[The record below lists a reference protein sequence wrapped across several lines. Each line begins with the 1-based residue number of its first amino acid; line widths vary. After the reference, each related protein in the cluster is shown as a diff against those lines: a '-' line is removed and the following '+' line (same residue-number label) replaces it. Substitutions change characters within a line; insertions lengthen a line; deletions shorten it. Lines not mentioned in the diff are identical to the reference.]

1 LRKRLPL
8 DALLPLRTVTVSF
21 ESYVAER
28 AAWVLERYHAS
39 SKRRSGVDDNVFDGE
54 WTGRF
59 FQNVVVV
66 AGPGL
71 GKSTLMTKLAGAY
84 ASDGYAVLKV
94 SLKPIAASMRSGV
107 TLEDSI
113 RQWGLD
119 GSGVSSDE
127 LKQAN
132 LRDLVVLA
140 DGLDDCGDQHHQVA
154 AGLARFAQGHPDT
167 RVVVTTR
174 PIGYETTELA
184 GWRHYALLAPEEN
197 DGKVNLGALIQVA
210 TDKPEVTAAAHE
222 IATRELS
229 GTAAAKTIAASP
241 QMLGMAASIIIQQGK
256 LPQSRPRLYDQMIS
270 LLAASPRALGS
281 AQGQGS
287 AISARVLDILGWTLA
302 QDPLAQTNSVT
313 RPARRCLRRS
323 SAWHRSLPPPMSTP
337 PSSTGQRWG

>member
-1 LRKRLPL
+1 
-8 DALLPLRTVTVSF
+8 
-21 ESYVAER
+21 
-28 AAWVLERYHAS
+28 
-39 SKRRSGVDDNVFDGE
+39 
-54 WTGRF
+54 
-59 FQNVVVV
+59 
-66 AGPGL
+66 
-71 GKSTLMTKLAGAY
+71 
-84 ASDGYAVLKV
+84 
-94 SLKPIAASMRSGV
+94 
-107 TLEDSI
+107 
-113 RQWGLD
+113 LD

-313 RPARRCLRRS
+313 QACATRLAPELGVAPLLATTHVDASLLYWEEVGLIERLHHGGTTLLTFIHTTFGEFSAARFLT
-323 SAWHRSLPPPMSTP
+323 SLPASERRQQLERIFDDPA
-337 PSSTGQRWG
+337 